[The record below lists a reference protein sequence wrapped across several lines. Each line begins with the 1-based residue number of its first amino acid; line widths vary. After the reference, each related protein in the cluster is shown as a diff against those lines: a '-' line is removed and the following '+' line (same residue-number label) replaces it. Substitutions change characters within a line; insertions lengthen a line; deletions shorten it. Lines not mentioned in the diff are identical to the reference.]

1 MADITVTVTSPGL
14 QAFGSTTFGTESFGG
29 LEPSASSSTGTL
41 SVEANANVSVTGISS
56 EIILGTTT
64 QAFSSRILVDSQLL
78 TTNIDQ
84 VSPSGN
90 SDISLTGIS
99 LTSNIGSV
107 IIDAELQIGW
117 GGDTWGENDWGELSG
132 AYANP
137 TGISLSANIGSIITE
152 ADANVSITGIA
163 LTGAI
168 TDVYA
173 FTNIIEEV
181 TGISAN
187 ILIGNESTGF
197 GVDVTGSQINT
208 GISSVTIDD
217 RYLIGEGWGRDVWGG
232 WAWGVNYSVALSGIE
247 LTSTI
252 GNEDAFTDVTVAV
265 TTAGELQTAI
275 TPVGT
280 QANSDNEIAHS
291 FLIQSS
297 IEDVSITGHALVQP
311 SGISATIAQGDA
323 IGGTIQ
329 EVPVTGSAL
338 QTFIGNEDTAGNA
351 DVSVTGIQATG
362 SVGDIVPISGY
373 DATGSEIT
381 TTTGSV
387 TLVGNAN
394 VSVTGTGLTTAIT
407 SPNIIAWAEVSTGT
421 PVTWRE
427 VDLAA

>member
-14 QAFGSTTFGTESFGG
+14 QAYGSSTFGAESFGG

-41 SVEANANVSVTGISS
+41 SVEANANVSVTGISLS
-56 EIILGTTT
+56 NQIGTTS
-64 QAFSSRILVDSQLL
+64 QAFSSTILADSQLL
-78 TTNIDQ
+78 TTNIGQGSGLANAD
-84 VSPSGN
+84 VSVTGN
-90 SDISLTGIS
+90 SIA
-99 LTSNIGSV
+99 SNINSV
-107 IIDAELQIGW
+107 TVDGELQVGW
-117 GGDTWGENDWGELSG
+117 GGDAWGENDWGDLSG

-152 ADANVSITGIA
+152 ADADVSVTGIA

-173 FTNIIEEV
+173 FTNIIQEV

-197 GVDVTGSQINT
+197 GVDVTGSEINT

-232 WAWGVNYSVALSGIE
+232 WAWGVNYSVLIANG
-247 LTSTI
+247 LTLTAVT
-252 GNEDAFTDVTVAV
+252 GNEDAFTDVVVSVSGNEA
-265 TTAGELQTAI
+265 QTFI

-280 QANSDNEIAHS
+280 SANSDNEIAHS
-291 FLIQSS
+291 FLIQGSLG
-297 IEDVSITGHALVQP
+297 DVSLVGHALVEP
-311 SGISATIAQGDA
+311 TGIGSSIIQGQT

-329 EVPVTGSAL
+329 EVPVTGSGL
-338 QTFIGNEDTAGNA
+338 TTFIGNEDTAANA
-351 DVSVTGIQATG
+351 DVSVTGSSITG
-362 SVGDIVPISGY
+362 SVGQAGY
-373 DATGSEIT
+373 IAGFDVTGVSATFNL
-381 TTTGSV
+381 GSV
-387 TLVGNAN
+387 TILGNARVN
-394 VSVTGTGLTTAIT
+394 VTGTGLTTAVA

>member
-14 QAFGSTTFGTESFGG
+14 QAFGSNTFGAESFGG

-41 SVEANANVSVTGISS
+41 SVEANANVSVTGISLS
-56 EIILGTTT
+56 NQIGTTS
-64 QAFSSRILVDSQLL
+64 QAFSSTILADSQLL
-78 TTNIDQ
+78 TTNIGQGSGLANAD
-84 VSPSGN
+84 VSVTGN
-90 SDISLTGIS
+90 SIA
-99 LTSNIGSV
+99 SNINSV
-107 IIDAELQIGW
+107 TVDGELQVGW
-117 GGDTWGENDWGELSG
+117 GGDAWGENDWGDLSG

-152 ADANVSITGIA
+152 ADADVSVTGIA

-197 GVDVTGSQINT
+197 GVDVTGSEINT

-232 WAWGVNYSVALSGIE
+232 WAWGVNYSVLIANG
-247 LTSTI
+247 LTLTAVT
-252 GNEDAFTDVTVAV
+252 GNEDAFTDVVVSVSGNEA
-265 TTAGELQTAI
+265 QTFI

-280 QANSDNEIAHS
+280 SANSDNEIAHS
-291 FLIQSS
+291 FLIQGSLG
-297 IEDVSITGHALVQP
+297 DVSLVGHALVEP
-311 SGISATIAQGDA
+311 TGIGSSIIQGQT

-329 EVPVTGSAL
+329 EVPVTGSGL
-338 QTFIGNEDTAGNA
+338 TTFIGNEDTAANA
-351 DVSVTGIQATG
+351 DVSVTGSSITG
-362 SVGDIVPISGY
+362 SVGQAGY
-373 DATGSEIT
+373 IAGFDVTGVSATFNL
-381 TTTGSV
+381 GSV
-387 TLVGNAN
+387 TILGNARVN
-394 VSVTGTGLTTAIT
+394 VTGTGLTTAVA

>member
-1 MADITVTVTSPGL
+1 VADITVTVTSPGL
-14 QAFGSTTFGTESFGG
+14 QAFGSNTFGAESFGG

-41 SVEANANVSVTGISS
+41 SVEANANVSVTGISLS
-56 EIILGTTT
+56 NQIGTTS
-64 QAFSSRILVDSQLL
+64 QAFSSTILADSQLL
-78 TTNIDQ
+78 TTNIGQGSGLANAD
-84 VSPSGN
+84 VSVTGN
-90 SDISLTGIS
+90 SIA
-99 LTSNIGSV
+99 SNINSV
-107 IIDAELQIGW
+107 TVDGELQVGW
-117 GGDTWGENDWGELSG
+117 GGDAWGENDWGDLSG

-152 ADANVSITGIA
+152 ADADVSVTGIA

-173 FTNIIEEV
+173 FTNIIQEV

-197 GVDVTGSQINT
+197 GVDVTGSEINT

-232 WAWGVNYSVALSGIE
+232 WAWGVNYSVLIANG
-247 LTSTI
+247 LTLTAVT
-252 GNEDAFTDVTVAV
+252 GNEDAFTDVVVSVSGNEA
-265 TTAGELQTAI
+265 QTFI

-280 QANSDNEIAHS
+280 SANSDNEIAHS
-291 FLIQSS
+291 FLIQGSLG
-297 IEDVSITGHALVQP
+297 DVSLVGHALVEP
-311 SGISATIAQGDA
+311 TGIGSSIIQGQT

-329 EVPVTGSAL
+329 EVPVTGSGL
-338 QTFIGNEDTAGNA
+338 TTFIGNEDTAANA
-351 DVSVTGIQATG
+351 DVSVTGSSITG
-362 SVGDIVPISGY
+362 SVGQAGY
-373 DATGSEIT
+373 IAGFDVTGVSATFNL
-381 TTTGSV
+381 GSV
-387 TLVGNAN
+387 TILGNARVN
-394 VSVTGTGLTTAIT
+394 VTGTGLTTAVA